1 MLRLFTLCFDRMSK
15 LKNLGVN
22 LGLTLGGLL
31 MGVII
36 GEVGLRVASIEGF
49 QKIGDFVDSAP
60 TGFHTSD
67 RDLGWKLK
75 PGASGE
81 WKGEGAS
88 FVRVNSE
95 GLRDREHTK
104 AKPPNTL
111 RVAVLGDSFTEAI
124 HVPVEQ
130 TFWSKLERKL
140 GNCDAVKGRK
150 NVEVLNFGVQGYG
163 TAQQLIML
171 RKKVWDYNPDIVVL
185 AFFIGNDVI
194 NNSPKLEYDR
204 YRPFFVY
211 DASGKLVP
219 DMAFRNLAPI
229 DRNERAVSFVDRL
242 PGWIVNNSRILQVAK
257 KADLDIKKRQLSK
270 DFTALSAKN
279 LQQPEDAA
287 WREAWRVTEGLIV
300 TMRNEVVQKKADFL
314 VVTIGDPIQVGR
326 DVKIR
331 KDFTTHNNIQDL
343 FYPNRRLEKLG
354 AREGFRVLN
363 LAEQFQ
369 GYTEKYQVCAHGFD
383 NSVPCGGHWN
393 ELGHRLASIMIN
405 QNLCENLKQSQVPKK
420 QP

>member
-1 MLRLFTLCFDRMSK
+1 MSK
-15 LKNLGVN
+15 LKTLGVN

-36 GEVGLRVASIEGF
+36 GEIGLRVAGIEGY
-49 QKIGDFVDSAP
+49 QKIADFADSAP

-81 WKGEGAS
+81 WKGEGES
-88 FVRVNSE
+88 FVRVNSQS
-95 GLRDREHTK
+95 LRDREHTK

-124 HVPVEQ
+124 HVPIEQ

-140 GNCDAVKGRK
+140 GNCEAVKGRK
-150 NVEVLNFGVQGYG
+150 KVEVINFGVQGYG
-163 TAQQLIML
+163 TAQELIML
-171 RKKVWDYNPDIVVL
+171 RKKVWDYHPDIVVL

-194 NNSPKLEYDR
+194 NNSPKLEYDL

-219 DMAFRNLAPI
+219 DMSFRDRAPI

-257 KADLDIKKRQLSK
+257 KAELGIKKQQLSN
-270 DFTALSAKN
+270 DFTKLSAQN
-279 LQQPEDAA
+279 FQEPTDAV
-287 WREAWRVTEGLIV
+287 WENAWRVTEGLIV
-300 TMRNEVVQKKADFL
+300 TMRDEVVQKNADFL
-314 VVTIGDPIQVGR
+314 VVTIGAPMQVER
-326 DVKIR
+326 DAAMR
-331 KDFTTHNNIQDL
+331 KKFIEENKIQDL
-343 FYPNRRLEKLG
+343 FYPNRRLDNLG
-354 AREGFRVLN
+354 ITQGFRVLS

-369 GYTEKYQVCAHGFD
+369 GYTDKYQVCAHGFE
-383 NSVPCGGHWN
+383 NYVPCGGHWN
-393 ELGHRLASIMIN
+393 ELGHRLASIKIN
-405 QNLCENLKQSQVPKK
+405 QNLCQQLKQRQLPKNK
-420 QP
+420 P

>member
-1 MLRLFTLCFDRMSK
+1 MSK

-67 RDLGWKLK
+67 PDLGWKLK

-81 WKGEGAS
+81 WKGEGES

-185 AFFIGNDVI
+185 AFYIGNDVI

-257 KADLDIKKRQLSK
+257 KADLDMKKRQLSK

-369 GYTEKYQVCAHGFD
+369 GYTEKYQVCAHGFE

>member
-1 MLRLFTLCFDRMSK
+1 MLRLFTLCFERMSK
-15 LKNLGVN
+15 LKSLGVN

-36 GEVGLRVASIEGF
+36 GEIGLRVARFEGYP
-49 QKIGDFVDSAP
+49 KIPDVADSAP
-60 TGFHTSD
+60 TGFHTAD

-75 PGASGE
+75 PGVSGE

-88 FVRVNSE
+88 FVQVNSD
-95 GLRDREHTK
+95 GLRDREHAK

-124 HVPVEQ
+124 HVPVKQ

-140 GNCDAVKGRK
+140 GNCKAVKGRK
-150 NVEVLNFGVQGYG
+150 NVEVINFGVQGYG
-163 TAQQLIML
+163 TAQELIML

-185 AFFIGNDVI
+185 AFYVGNDVI
-194 NNSPKLEYDR
+194 NNSPQLEYDL

-211 DASGKLVP
+211 DASGKLVQ
-219 DMAFRNLAPI
+219 DMSFRDLAPI
-229 DRNERAVSFVDRL
+229 DRNERAVSFVDRM
-242 PGWIVNNSRILQVAK
+242 PNWIVNNSSILQVIK
-257 KADLDIKKRQLSK
+257 KVDVDRKKRQLSE
-270 DFTALSAKN
+270 DFTTLSIEN
-279 LQQPEDAA
+279 LKEPQNAA
-287 WREAWRVTEGLIV
+287 WQEAWKVTEGMIV

-314 VVTIGDPIQVGR
+314 VVTIGTPMQVDRDPA
-326 DVKIR
+326 KR
-331 KDFTTHNNIQDL
+331 KKFMQENNIQDL
-343 FYPNRRLEKLG
+343 FYPDRRLEKLG

-363 LAEQFQ
+363 LSEQFQ
-369 GYTEKYQVCAHGFD
+369 GYTEKYQVCAHGFE

-393 ELGHRLASIMIN
+393 ELGHRLGSILIN
-405 QNLCENLKQSQVPKK
+405 RNLCENLQQSQVPKK

>member
-1 MLRLFTLCFDRMSK
+1 MSK

-67 RDLGWKLK
+67 PDLGWKLK

-81 WKGEGAS
+81 WKGEGES

-185 AFFIGNDVI
+185 AFYIGNDVI

-331 KDFTTHNNIQDL
+331 KDFTTHNIQDL

>member
-1 MLRLFTLCFDRMSK
+1 MSK

-36 GEVGLRVASIEGF
+36 GELGLRVAGIEGYP
-49 QKIGDFVDSAP
+49 KIGDLVDSAP
-60 TGFHTSD
+60 TGFHTAD

-81 WKGEGAS
+81 WKGEGES
-88 FVRVNSE
+88 FVRVNSQ

-124 HVPVEQ
+124 HLPIEQ

-140 GNCDAVKGRK
+140 GNCQAVKGRK
-150 NVEVLNFGVQGYG
+150 NVEVINFGVQGYG
-163 TAQQLIML
+163 TAQELIML
-171 RKKVWDYNPDIVVL
+171 RKKVWDYHPDIVVL

-194 NNSPKLEYDR
+194 NNSPKLEYDL

-219 DMAFRNLAPI
+219 DMSFRDRAPI
-229 DRNERAVSFVDRL
+229 YRNSYAVSFVDQIPTWL
-242 PGWIVNNSRILQVAK
+242 VNNSRILQVVK
-257 KADLDIKKRQLSK
+257 KAELGIKKQQLSN
-270 DFTALSAKN
+270 DFTNLSAQNFKE
-279 LQQPEDAA
+279 PKDAA
-287 WREAWRVTEGLIV
+287 WQDAWKVTEGLIV
-300 TMRNEVVQKKADFL
+300 RMRDEVVQKGADFL
-314 VVTIGDPIQVGR
+314 VVTIGDPTQVHP
-326 DVKIR
+326 DVAMRQKFL
-331 KDFTTHNNIQDL
+331 KENNIQDL
-343 FYPNRRLEKLG
+343 FYPNRRLDKLG
-354 AREGFRVLN
+354 ITQGFRVLS

-369 GYTEKYQVCAHGFD
+369 GYTDKYQVCAHGFE
-383 NSVPCGGHWN
+383 NYVNCGGHWN
-393 ELGHRLASIMIN
+393 ELGHRLASIMIGR
-405 QNLCENLKQSQVPKK
+405 NLCQQLKQSQLPKSK
-420 QP
+420 P

>member
-1 MLRLFTLCFDRMSK
+1 MSK
-15 LKNLGVN
+15 LKTLGVN

-36 GEVGLRVASIEGF
+36 GELGLRVAGIQGYR
-49 QKIGDFVDSAP
+49 KIGDLVDSAP
-60 TGFHTSD
+60 TGFHTAD

-75 PGASGE
+75 PGVSGE

-88 FVRVNSE
+88 FVQVNSE

-124 HVPVEQ
+124 HVPIEQ

-140 GNCDAVKGRK
+140 ANCEAVKGRK
-150 NVEVLNFGVQGYG
+150 KVEVINFGVQGYS
-163 TAQQLIML
+163 TAQELVML
-171 RKKVWDYNPDIVVL
+171 RKKVWDYSPDIVVL

-194 NNSPKLEYDR
+194 NNSPQLEYDR

-219 DMAFRNLAPI
+219 DMSFRTLRPI
-229 DRNERAVSFVDRL
+229 DRNRYAVSAIDKL
-242 PGWIVNNSRILQVAK
+242 PAWLVNNSRILQVVK
-257 KADLDIKKRQLSK
+257 KVELERKKQQLSN
-270 DFTALSAKN
+270 DFTNLSTQNFKE
-279 LQQPEDAA
+279 PTDAA
-287 WREAWRVTEGLIV
+287 WQDAWKITEGLIL
-300 TMRNEVVQKKADFL
+300 TIRDEVVQKNADFL
-314 VVTIGDPIQVGR
+314 VVTIGDPAQVHP
-326 DVKIR
+326 DVAMRQKFI
-331 KDFTTHNNIQDL
+331 KDNNIQDL
-343 FYPNRRLEKLG
+343 FYPNRRLDNLG
-354 AREGFRVLN
+354 RTHSFRVLS

-369 GYTEKYQVCAHGFD
+369 AYTDKYQVCAHGFE
-383 NSVPCGGHWN
+383 NYVNCGGHWN

-405 QNLCENLKQSQVPKK
+405 RNLCENLKQSQLPNS
-420 QP
+420 QR

>member
-1 MLRLFTLCFDRMSK
+1 MSK

-31 MGVII
+31 MGVVI
-36 GEVGLRVASIEGF
+36 GESGLRVARIEGYP
-49 QKIGDFVDSAP
+49 KIGDFVDSAP
-60 TGFHTSD
+60 TRFHTSD
-67 RDLGWKLK
+67 PNLGWKLK

-81 WKGEGAS
+81 WNEEGAS
-88 FVRVNSE
+88 LVQVNSE

-140 GNCDAVKGRK
+140 GNCEAVKGRK
-150 NVEVLNFGVQGYG
+150 NVEVMNFGVQGYG
-163 TAQQLIML
+163 TAQELIML
-171 RKKVWDYNPDIVVL
+171 REKVWDYNPDIVVL
-185 AFFIGNDVI
+185 AFFIGNDII
-194 NNSPKLEYDR
+194 NNSPQLEYDR
-204 YRPFFVY
+204 YRPFFAY

-219 DMAFRNLAPI
+219 DMSFRNLAPI
-229 DRNERAVSFVDRL
+229 DRNERAVSFVDRM
-242 PGWIVNNSRILQVAK
+242 PSFIVNNSRILQVIK
-257 KADLDIKKRQLSK
+257 KVDLDRKKRELSGH
-270 DFTALSAKN
+270 FTTLSTLN
-279 LQQPEDAA
+279 LKEPQNAA
-287 WREAWRVTEGLIV
+287 WEEAWRVTEGLIV
-300 TMRNEVVQKKADFL
+300 TMRNEVVQKNADFL
-314 VVTIGDPIQVGR
+314 VVTIGDPMQVR
-326 DVKIR
+326 PEAERR
-331 KDFTTHNNIQDL
+331 KNFMRKNSIQDL
-343 FYPNRRLEKLG
+343 FYPDRRLEKLG

-363 LAEQFQ
+363 LSEQFQ

-393 ELGHRLASIMIN
+393 ELGHRLASILIN
-405 QNLCENLKQSQVPKK
+405 RNLCETLKQSQVPNK

>member
-1 MLRLFTLCFDRMSK
+1 MSK
-15 LKNLGVN
+15 LKTLGVN
-22 LGLTLGGLL
+22 LALTLGGLL
-31 MGVII
+31 MGVVI
-36 GEVGLRVASIEGF
+36 GEIGLRVAGVEGYP
-49 QKIGDFVDSAP
+49 KIGDFVDSAP

-67 RDLGWKLK
+67 QNLGWKLK

-81 WKGEGAS
+81 WKGEGES
-88 FVRVNSE
+88 FVQVNSQ

-124 HVPVEQ
+124 HVPIEQ

-140 GNCDAVKGRK
+140 GNCEAVKGRK
-150 NVEVLNFGVQGYG
+150 NVEVINFGVQGYG
-163 TAQQLIML
+163 TAQELIML

-185 AFFIGNDVI
+185 AFFIGNDII

-204 YRPFFVY
+204 YRPFFVR
-211 DASGKLVP
+211 DASGKLVA
-219 DMAFRNLAPI
+219 DMSFRNLPPI
-229 DRNERAVSFVDRL
+229 DRNEKAVSFVDRL
-242 PGWIVNNSRILQVAK
+242 PSFLVNNSRILQV
-257 KADLDIKKRQLSK
+257 IKKVEVDRKKQELSK
-270 DFTALSAKN
+270 DFTALSTYNFKKP
-279 LQQPEDAA
+279 QDAA
-287 WREAWRVTEGLIV
+287 WQEAWRVTEDLIV
-300 TMRNEVVQKKADFL
+300 TVRNEVVQKKADFL
-314 VVTIGDPIQVGR
+314 LVTIGDPMQVERNGQM
-326 DVKIR
+326 R
-331 KDFTTHNNIQDL
+331 KNFMRKNKIQDL
-343 FYPNRRLEKLG
+343 FYPDRRLEKLG

-383 NSVPCGGHWN
+383 NSVPCRGHWN

-405 QNLCENLKQSQVPKK
+405 RNLCENLKQSQLPDK